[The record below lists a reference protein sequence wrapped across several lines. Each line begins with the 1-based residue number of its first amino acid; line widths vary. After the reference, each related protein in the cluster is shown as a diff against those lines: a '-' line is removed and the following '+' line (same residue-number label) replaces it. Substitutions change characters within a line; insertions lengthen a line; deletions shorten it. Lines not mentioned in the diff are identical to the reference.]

1 MLPDS
6 DYGQIPF
13 LIAGFIIF
21 LMMFFAT
28 LGTFMVGKR
37 KGTRAG
43 KTYLNIISGIFFI
56 ALILNLAY
64 GYFSGQIVL
73 LNMLY
78 GANALYEL
86 LLFGF
91 IIVGIPWL
99 LCSSYINTKIR
110 NEFQNQ

>member
-1 MLPDS
+1 
-6 DYGQIPF
+6 
-13 LIAGFIIF
+13 
-21 LMMFFAT
+21 MFFAT
-28 LGTFMVGKR
+28 LGTFIVGKR
-37 KGTRAG
+37 KGTQAG
-43 KTYLNIISGIFFI
+43 KTYLNILSGIFLI
-56 ALILNLAY
+56 TLILTLVY
-64 GYFSGQIVL
+64 GYLSGQIIL
-73 LNMLY
+73 LSMLY